1 MDSVGDP
8 HTQSHPVSRVA
19 LSAGGLPHSDIA
31 GSTRVCRSP
40 TLFAACHVLHR
51 LPVPRHPSCAL
62 SSLTTEILYTPA
74 QGSAPKRVAPLEPC
88 STCGEKMPQSC
99 ARNPQGFPAPELP
112 GAPAAQLSKIT
123 ATANRGDRPQNCMG
137 VLGVEPR
144 TSSLSGTRSNQ
155 TELYARGRS
164 RPHRSAHSGGAEGIR
179 TLDIQLAKLALSPTE
194 LQPRPANIR
203 PLGASGPSG
212 ACLPGG
218 PRPLN
223 STTCHEPHALSTS
236 RPPTPWSSP
245 APRPEGRS
253 LDTP

>member
-1 MDSVGDP
+1 LSP
-8 HTQSHPVSRVA
+8 A
-19 LSAGGLPHSDIA
+19 LLAVKKCHNPAPGTPRAFRPRSFPALLQLN
-31 GSTRVCRSP
+31 CQRSP
-40 TLFAACHVLHR
+40 R
-51 LPVPRHPSCAL
+51 PPP
-62 SSLTTEILYTPA
+62 
-74 QGSAPKRVAPLEPC
+74 
-88 STCGEKMPQSC
+88 
-99 ARNPQGFPAPELP
+99 PAPSLE
-112 GAPAAQLSKIT
+112 
-123 ATANRGDRPQNCMG
+123 NCMG

-223 STTCHEPHALSTS
+223 STTCHEPHALPTS